1 MSTKKKTFSL
11 FVSVSEITLG
21 SRIQKEILLYHWM
34 KFRKIIHRISSR
46 ILRRM
51 EFVLKVPSETILVVW
66 RRLPWSRSMKKIKL
80 SLSVKESFAF
90 HRIFLFSLSL
100 KKSCARWL
108 TTSKWNGFICTNS
121 TLKTCSRQ
129 SSRQIQSTNW
139 KECLSFSY
147 RQLTKSATKRCN
159 STDHTKLSWSI
170 SKRSLYWQTGIMPKH
185 ISLMSGFF
193 PFWTCSLST
202 LC

>member
-21 SRIQKEILLYHWM
+21 SRIQKGILLYHWM
-34 KFRKIIHRISSR
+34 KFRKIIRKISSQT
-46 ILRRM
+46 LRKM
-51 EFVLKVPSETILVVW
+51 GFVLKVPSETILEVW
-66 RRLPWSRSMKKIKL
+66 RRLRWNQSMKKAKP
-80 SLSVKESFAF
+80 SPSVKGFFAF
-90 HRIFLFSLSL
+90 HHIFLFSLSL
-100 KKSCARWL
+100 KKSCVRWL
-108 TTSKWNGFICTNS
+108 TTSKWNGFICINS

-129 SSRQIQSTNW
+129 SSRQTQSTNW
-139 KECLSFSY
+139 KECLSFFY

-159 STDHTKLSWSI
+159 LTDHTKLSWST
-170 SKRSLYWQTGIMPKH
+170 SKKSLYWQTGITPKH
-185 ISLMSGFF
+185 ISLMSGYF